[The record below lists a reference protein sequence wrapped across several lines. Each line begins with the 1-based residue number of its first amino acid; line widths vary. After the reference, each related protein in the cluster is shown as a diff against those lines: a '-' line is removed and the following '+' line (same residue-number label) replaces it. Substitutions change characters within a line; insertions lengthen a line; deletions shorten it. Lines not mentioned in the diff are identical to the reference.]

1 MKNILFL
8 FLALTTAINAQQNQ
22 VNNSN
27 SSVKLTGTIVDSET
41 KNPLEFATLI
51 IQDNNN
57 PSFISGGITN
67 KNGKFIINDIP
78 KGNYNIKVEY
88 ISYKTY
94 YLNNVTITKSKN
106 LGQILL
112 DLDVEELNEV
122 ELIAEKTTVELRLD
136 KKIYNVGKDLT
147 LNGGSA
153 SDVLNNIPSVA
164 VDAEGTISLRGNNN
178 VKILING
185 KPSTLSGV
193 SPEALKQ
200 MPVSTIQK
208 VEVITNPSS
217 KYSSSGTAGIL
228 NIILRK
234 SKKAGINGSV
244 TATIKDPE
252 YYKLGLSLGL
262 KRKLFNIFSNVTYTD
277 RERPGYS
284 LFNNDFFDNSNT
296 KIGYENE
303 YRSLDRNYKN
313 LTINAGIELL
323 LNKTSSITNSVAY
336 TKASGLNYT
345 GIDLNNFNTLNN
357 TTINRSRN
365 TEEDSNEENIRYSL
379 NYKRKFN
386 SKGHILTADYQYSR
400 SFELEDRAI
409 NEVILGNNNNGLF
422 EEAITDDHQISQL
435 AQLDYTLPFGKN
447 YNSKIEVGY
456 RGVFDNYNIDYTEGS
471 IINNQFIKN
480 NIYSNNLIYSQDV
493 NAGYLQF
500 AQGFNKFSA
509 SLGMRVEHTNLAVL
523 LTNNNSTDNK
533 SYTNWFPS
541 VFLSYEFTNKEKISL
556 NYSKRIDRPTAG
568 NLNPFPNRVSKTN
581 LFYGNPDL
589 DPMFTNSFEFNYLN
603 KWDKITFNT
612 ALFYSKTEDVIHN
625 VIIETGETEIITN
638 STNTIAAPIIAKTK
652 RNIAEEDRYG
662 LDATVTYVPRKK
674 WRLSLNLFMYNQKL
688 NGSYNYTNNNNQLI
702 NVDFNAN
709 QFRWTGSASARLP
722 LMHDI
727 NFQTNYY
734 YIGAN
739 NNSQTK
745 TKALDR
751 LDFAFSKNIFKNK
764 VSVSIGVTDIF
775 NAYRRYSTSN
785 LDNSISYNELQSDQR
800 NLRATFTY
808 KFN

>member
-1 MKNILFL
+1 MKKIFFL
-8 FLALTTAINAQQNQ
+8 FFALSTVINAQQNQ
-22 VNNSN
+22 INNSN
-27 SSVKLTGTIVDSET
+27 NTVKLSGTIVDSET
-41 KNPLEFATLI
+41 KTPLEFATLI
-51 IQDNNN
+51 IEDKNNSN
-57 PSFISGGITN
+57 YISGGISN
-67 KNGKFIINDIP
+67 KNGKFSIDGIP
-78 KGNYNIKVEY
+78 YGNYNIKIEH

-94 YLNNVTITKSKN
+94 YLKNITLTKSKN
-106 LGQILL
+106 LGQIMLS
-112 DLDVEELNEV
+112 LDVEELNEV
-122 ELIAEKTTVELRLD
+122 EIIAEKTTVELRLD

-153 SDVLNNIPSVA
+153 SDVLNNIPAVA

-185 KPSTLSGV
+185 KPSTLSGI

-234 SKKAGINGSV
+234 SKKSGLNGSI
-244 TATIKDPE
+244 TATVKDPE
-252 YYKLGLSLGL
+252 YYKLGVSLGV
-262 KRKLFNIFSNVTYTD
+262 KKKLFNIFSNITYTD

-284 LFNNDFFDNSNT
+284 LFYNDFFDNNNNT
-296 KIGYENE
+296 TGFENE

-313 LTINAGIELL
+313 LSVNAGIELL
-323 LNKTSSITNSVAY
+323 LNKNSSVTNSVAY
-336 TKASGLNYT
+336 SKGSGLNYT
-345 GIDLNNFNTLNN
+345 AIDLTNFNTTNN
-357 TTINRSRN
+357 TTINRNRD
-365 TEEDSNEENIRYSL
+365 TEEDSDEESIRYSL

-409 NEVILGNNNNGLF
+409 NEFILENNSTNLF
-422 EEAITDDHQISQL
+422 DEAITDDTQISQL
-435 AQLDYTLPFGKN
+435 AQIDYTLPFGKN

-456 RGVFDNYNIDYTEGS
+456 RGVYDNYNIDYTEGS
-471 IINNQFIKN
+471 IINNLFIKN
-480 NIYSNNLIYSQDV
+480 NNYSNNLVYSQDV

-500 AQGFNKFSA
+500 SQGFNKFNA
-509 SLGMRVEHTNLAVL
+509 SLGIRVEHTNLSIL
-523 LTNNNSTDNK
+523 LTNTNTTDNK
-533 SYTNWFPS
+533 LYTNWFPS
-541 VFLSYEFTNKEKISL
+541 MFLSYEFSNKEKISL

-589 DPMFTNSFEFNYLN
+589 DPMFTNSFEFNYIN
-603 KWDKITFNT
+603 KWNKITFNS

-625 VIIETGETEIITN
+625 VVIETGNTETVT
-638 STNTIAAPIIAKTK
+638 STNGTISAPIIAKTK

-662 LDATVTYVPRKK
+662 IDATVTYVPLKK
-674 WRLSLNLFMYNQKL
+674 WRLSLNMFMYNQKL
-688 NGSYNYTNNNNQLI
+688 NGNYNYTNNNNQI
-702 NVDFNAN
+702 VNVDFSAN
-709 QFRWTGSASARLP
+709 QFRWTGSASAKLP
-722 LMHDI
+722 LIYDV

-739 NNSQTK
+739 TNSQTK

-751 LDFAFSKNIFKNK
+751 LDIAFSKNLLKNK
-764 VSVSIGVTDIF
+764 VAVSIGVTDIF
-775 NAYRRYSTSN
+775 NAYKRYSTTTLN
-785 LDNSISYNELQSDQR
+785 NSISYNELQSDQR
-800 NLRATFTY
+800 NLRATLTY

>member
-1 MKNILFL
+1 MKKIFFL
-8 FLALTTAINAQQNQ
+8 FFALSTIVNAQQNQ
-22 VNNSN
+22 INNSN
-27 SSVKLTGTIVDSET
+27 NTVKLSGTIVDSET
-41 KNPLEFATLI
+41 NTPLEFATLI
-51 IQDNNN
+51 IEDNNN
-57 PSFISGGITN
+57 SNYISGGISN
-67 KNGKFIINDIP
+67 KNGKFSIDGIP
-78 KGNYNIKVEY
+78 HGNYNIKIEY

-94 YLNNVTITKSKN
+94 YLKNITLTKSKN
-106 LGQILL
+106 LGQIMLS
-112 DLDVEELNEV
+112 LDVEELNEV

-153 SDVLNNIPSVA
+153 SDVLNNIPAVA

-185 KPSTLSGV
+185 KPSTLSGI

-234 SKKAGINGSV
+234 SKKSGLNGSI
-244 TATIKDPE
+244 TATVKDPE
-252 YYKLGLSLGL
+252 YYKLGVSLGF
-262 KRKLFNIFSNVTYTD
+262 KKKLFNIFSNVTYTD

-284 LFNNDFFDNSNT
+284 LFYNDFFDNNNNT
-296 KIGYENE
+296 TGFENE

-313 LTINAGIELL
+313 LSINAGIELL
-323 LNKTSSITNSVAY
+323 LNKNSSVTNSVAY
-336 TKASGLNYT
+336 SKGSGLNYT
-345 GIDLNNFNTLNN
+345 AIDLTNFNTTNN
-357 TTINRSRN
+357 TTINRNRD
-365 TEEDSNEENIRYSL
+365 TEEDSDEESIRYSL

-409 NEVILGNNNNGLF
+409 NEFILENNSTNLF
-422 EEAITDDHQISQL
+422 DEAITDDTQISQI
-435 AQLDYTLPFGKN
+435 AQIDYTLPFGKN

-456 RGVFDNYNIDYTEGS
+456 RGVYDNYNIDYTEGS
-471 IINNQFIKN
+471 IINNLFIKN
-480 NIYSNNLIYSQDV
+480 NNYSNNLVYSQDV

-500 AQGFNKFSA
+500 AQGFNKFNA
-509 SLGMRVEHTNLAVL
+509 SLGIRVEHTNLSIL
-523 LTNNNSTDNK
+523 LTNTNTTDNK
-533 SYTNWFPS
+533 LYTNWFPS
-541 VFLSYEFTNKEKISL
+541 MFLSYEFSNKEKISL

-589 DPMFTNSFEFNYLN
+589 DPMFTNSFEFNYIN
-603 KWDKITFNT
+603 KWNKITFNS

-625 VIIETGETEIITN
+625 VVIETGNTETVT
-638 STNTIAAPIIAKTK
+638 STNGTISAPIIAKTK

-662 LDATVTYVPRKK
+662 IDATVTYVPLKK
-674 WRLSLNLFMYNQKL
+674 WRLSLNMFMYNQKL
-688 NGSYNYTNNNNQLI
+688 NGNYNYTNNNNQI
-702 NVDFNAN
+702 VNVDFSAN
-709 QFRWTGSASARLP
+709 QFRWTGSASAKLP
-722 LMHDI
+722 LIYDV

-739 NNSQTK
+739 TNSQTK

-751 LDFAFSKNIFKNK
+751 LDIAFSKNLLKNK
-764 VSVSIGVTDIF
+764 VAVSIGVTDIF
-775 NAYRRYSTSN
+775 NAYKRYSTTTLN
-785 LDNSISYNELQSDQR
+785 NSISYNELQSDQR
-800 NLRATFTY
+800 NLRATLTY

>member
-22 VNNSN
+22 DSNSN
-27 SSVKLTGTIVDSET
+27 NSVKLTGTIIDANT
-41 KNPLEFATLI
+41 QNPLEFATLI
-51 IQDNNN
+51 IQDVNN
-57 PSFISGGITN
+57 PQYISGGISN
-67 KNGKFIINDIP
+67 KNGKFSINDLP
-78 KGNYNIKVEY
+78 KGEYNIKIEY

-94 YLNNVTITKSKN
+94 HLKNLKLQKSKN
-106 LGQILL
+106 IGSIKLE
-112 DLDVEELNEV
+112 LDVEELNEV

-153 SDVLNNIPSVA
+153 SDVLNNIPSVS
-164 VDAEGTISLRGNNN
+164 VDPEGSISLRGNNN

-185 KPSTLSGV
+185 KPSTLSGI

-234 SKKAGINGSV
+234 SKKSGFNGYI
-244 TATIKDPE
+244 TTTIKDPE
-252 YYKLGLSLGL
+252 YYKVGLALGL
-262 KRKLFNIFSNVTYTD
+262 KKKLFNIFSNITYTD

-284 LFNNDFFDNSNT
+284 LFYNDFFDTNNT
-296 KIGYENE
+296 NIGFENE
-303 YRSLDRNYKN
+303 YRSLNRNYKN
-313 LTINAGIELL
+313 ITVNAGIELL

-345 GIDLNNFNTLNN
+345 GIDLNNFNAVNN
-357 TTINRSRN
+357 TTINRNRN
-365 TEEDSNEENIRYSL
+365 TEEDSDEENIRYSL

-386 SKGHILTADYQYSR
+386 LKGHILSADYQFSR
-400 SFELEDRAI
+400 SYELEDRAI
-409 NEVILGNNNNGLF
+409 NEVILDNNNIGLF
-422 EEAITDDHQISQL
+422 EKAITDDHQISQL
-435 AQLDYTLPFGKN
+435 AQIDYTLPFGKN
-447 YNSKIEVGY
+447 YSSKLEIGY
-456 RGVFDNYNIDYTEGS
+456 RGVFDDYKIDYTEGS
-471 IINNQFIKN
+471 IINSQFFKN
-480 NIYSNNLIYSQDV
+480 NTYSNNLVYRQDV

-500 AQGFNKFSA
+500 AQGFNKLTA
-509 SLGMRVEHTNLAVL
+509 SLGIRVEHTDVSVL
-523 LTNNNSTDNK
+523 LTNLNTKDGK
-533 SYTNWFPS
+533 SYINWFPS
-541 VFLSYEFTNKEKISL
+541 MFLSYEFTNTEKISL
-556 NYSKRIDRPTAG
+556 NYSKRIKRPTAG

-581 LFYGNPDL
+581 LFYGNPNL

-603 KWDKITFNT
+603 KWDKITFNG

-625 VIIETGETEIITN
+625 VLIETGETIVITN
-638 STNTIAAPIIAKTK
+638 NSNTISTPVIAKTK
-652 RNIAEEDRYG
+652 RNIAEEDRFG
-662 LDATVTYVPRKK
+662 LDATFTYVPIKK
-674 WRLSLNLFMYNQKL
+674 WRFSLNLFMYKQNLTGK
-688 NGSYNYTNNNNQLI
+688 YAYADTNNQMV
-702 NVDFNAN
+702 NVNFNAN
-709 QFRWTGSASARLP
+709 QFRWTTSFSAKLP
-722 LMHDI
+722 LPYDV

-734 YIGAN
+734 YIGAD

-751 LDFAFSKNIFKNK
+751 LDFAFSKTILKNK
-764 VSVSIGVTDIF
+764 ASISIGVTDIF
-775 NAYRRYSTSN
+775 NAYRRYSTTN
-785 LDNSISYNELQSDQR
+785 LDSSTSYNELQSDQR
-800 NLRATFTY
+800 NLRATLTY